1 MQGISL
7 IDIKIDFFLIPESAA
22 NPFWSTCVTITLFL
36 SSEVKVRP
44 ILSIVDLEK
53 SIEQIL
59 ILCGSKLLVSE
70 IEEWIG
76 KFSKLELEEKENLKL
91 SYSNSGSGFKKNINF
106 LHLGQVSFLWHHC
119 RIQFLQKWCKQG
131 KE

>member
-22 NPFWSTCVTITLFL
+22 KPFWSTCVTITLFL

-59 ILCGSKLLVSE
+59 ILCG
-70 IEEWIG
+70 
-76 KFSKLELEEKENLKL
+76 
-91 SYSNSGSGFKKNINF
+91 
-106 LHLGQVSFLWHHC
+106 
-119 RIQFLQKWCKQG
+119 
-131 KE
+131 